1 MSILLFIIYLI
12 LFTWL
17 VYRVPFFKK
26 SGLTPFWLTAF
37 FWTKIL
43 AGIAYGLYHTT
54 IPNYFAEADTWRFF
68 LDSKAQTQLIIHDPV
83 RFIAELLENPF
94 EKKYRHFFSSHNSFW
109 NDLRHIYMVKLVAIM
124 NIFSGSNY
132 YINVI
137 FFEFLTFFGPVAIIR
152 VFNHEFKGKLQII
165 AGAMFAIPSFVFWS
179 SGIHKDGLVFM
190 VIGLI
195 TYFLHQY
202 FTKTR
207 SVRLLAYV
215 FVLLLLIFPLR
226 NYVVLAVLP
235 ALIAWWW
242 ASAIKRYQWVPFV
255 VIALVGTVLFF
266 TAKFI
271 HPKIDL
277 PVAIVMRNN
286 EFIKL
291 GGNSMMT
298 QPELKS
304 NFVSFLMNAPSALNH
319 ALARPYLHEINS
331 VTYFL
336 SAIEITALWII
347 VIIWF
352 FRHYGNPYKKPV
364 ILFLLMLSMIVLL
377 LTGYIVPQ
385 MGALVRY
392 RSLYL
397 PLMIIPLMCTTN
409 WKKHIKNI
417 NI

>member
-1 MSILLFIIYLI
+1 MSIFLFFIYLI
-12 LFTWL
+12 PFTLL
-17 VYRVPFFKK
+17 VNKVPFFKK

-43 AGIAYGLYHTT
+43 AGIAYGWYHTT
-54 IPNYFAEADTWRFF
+54 IPNYVTEADTWRFF
-68 LDSKAQTQLIIHDPV
+68 FDSKSQTQLIFDNPIK
-83 RFIAELLENPF
+83 FISELVENPY

-109 NDLRHIYMVKLVAIM
+109 NDLRHIYMVKLVAVM
-124 NIFSGSNY
+124 NIFSGSRY

-152 VFNHEFKGKLQII
+152 VFKDVFKGKLPII
-165 AGAMFAIPSFVFWS
+165 AGAMFTIPSFVFWS

-195 TYFLHQY
+195 TYCMHQY
-202 FTKTR
+202 FTKNK
-207 SVRLLAYV
+207 SVRLLLYACL
-215 FVLLLLIFPLR
+215 LLLLIFPLR
-226 NYVVLAVLP
+226 NYVTLAVIP

-242 ASAIKRYQWVPFV
+242 ASSLKTFQWVPFI
-255 VIALVGTVLFF
+255 VIAVLGTILFF
-266 TAKFI
+266 TTKFI
-271 HPKIDL
+271 HPKINL
-277 PVAIVMRNN
+277 PVAIVMRNK
-286 EFIKL
+286 EFIQL
-291 GGNSMMT
+291 GGNSMMP

-304 NFVSFLMNAPSALNH
+304 NFISFVMNAPSALNH

-331 VTYFL
+331 ITYFL

-352 FRHYGNPYKKPV
+352 FRHHGNPYKKPV

-385 MGALVRY
+385 IGALVRY
-392 RSLYL
+392 RSIYL
-397 PLMIIPLMCTTN
+397 PLIIIPLMCTTN
-409 WKKHIKNI
+409 WNKRIKENNI
-417 NI
+417 